1 MFKKYIYL
9 LSIITILGLISPAVA
24 QEGDSTTSAA
34 KDPIPADGAEG
45 VSAAPLIST
54 YVSSDVPKDIP
65 DWGWTTEDDMNGRVK
80 STLDV
85 PDSIN
90 IKDLNVALDI
100 TMPDGSNSDLNVHLI
115 SPEGLRVKLFSDVG
129 VLTSD
134 FMNTILDDEA
144 AIPITKA
151 EGPFTGIF
159 RPERALSKF
168 DDSDSMGTW
177 ELRIVDDWP
186 GRSGVLNSWRIV
198 IKNPI
203 VVSWMPGSGDS
214 QDVYFSENFDDV
226 NGLGDAGLL
235 ANLPIDAASVEVGAL
250 AAGTTYY

>member
-1 MFKKYIYL
+1 MLTEFIAIGISFL
-9 LSIITILGLISPAVA
+9 VVALSGLILFFAGSGGYQGGRNPRFA
-24 QEGDSTTSAA
+24 QEVL
-34 KDPIPADGAEG
+34 GASR
-45 VSAAPLIST
+45 VLW
-54 YVSSDVPKDIP
+54 KDIH

-90 IKDLNVALDI
+90 IKDLNVELDI

-168 DDSDSMGTW
+168 DDSDSIWVAHPFT
-177 ELRIVDDWP
+177 VDHQSLLTCVSRL
-186 GRSGVLNSWRIV
+186 RSGRLSPLTDALSFAAEYLE
-198 IKNPI
+198 KNASSEDRKI
-203 VVSWMPGSGDS
+203 LLVSDGIST
-214 QDVYFSENFDDV
+214 Q
-226 NGLGDAGLL
+226 GLGFHFQLW
-235 ANLPIDAASVEVGAL
+235 P
-250 AAGTTYY
+250 